1 MQTANLLTRDD
12 TFFGV
17 CEALGTDLGF
27 NPNILRVVF
36 GVAVMWNP
44 ALVIGIYAALGAVV
58 FASRYFFP
66 VTPKQSVSIDKPV
79 ATPARKVEAVNDPA
93 EKQLE
98 LAA

>member
-1 MQTANLLTRDD
+1 MQNANLLTRDD

-17 CEALGTDLGF
+17 CEALGKDLGF
-27 NPNILRVVF
+27 SPNILRVVF

-44 ALVIGIYAALGAVV
+44 ALVIGIYAALGALV

-66 VTPKQSVSIDKPV
+66 ATAKQVEAVETLTAAPV
-79 ATPARKVEAVNDPA
+79 QKVEADNDA
-93 EKQLE
+93 VRELE

>member
-27 NPNILRVVF
+27 SPNILRVVF

-44 ALVIGIYAALGAVV
+44 AVVIGIYVALGAVV
-58 FASRYFFP
+58 FTSRYFFP
-66 VTPKQSVSIDKPV
+66 AEPKQV
-79 ATPARKVEAVNDPA
+79 AEVPTAAPARQVTADNDA
-93 EKQLE
+93 TRELE

>member
-27 NPNILRVVF
+27 SPNILRIVF

-44 ALVIGIYAALGAVV
+44 AVVIGIYVALGAVV
-58 FASRYFFP
+58 YASRYFFP
-66 VTPKQSVSIDKPV
+66 AAGKAGTTEVVQP
-79 ATPARKVEAVNDPA
+79 APARKVEADNDA
-93 EKQLE
+93 MRELE
-98 LAA
+98 FAA

>member
-1 MQTANLLTRDD
+1 MQTANLLSRDD

-27 NPNILRVVF
+27 SPNILRIVF

-44 ALVIGIYAALGAVV
+44 MLVIGTYAALGVLV

-66 VTPKQSVSIDKPV
+66 VARRQHPTIQAPKAAP
-79 ATPARKVEAVNDPA
+79 KVEAVNDSV
-93 EKQLE
+93 ERELE

>member
-27 NPNILRVVF
+27 SPNILRIIF

-44 ALVIGIYAALGAVV
+44 AIVIGTYAALGVLV
-58 FASRYFFP
+58 FVSRKFFP
-66 VTPKQSVSIDKPV
+66 AVTKSR
-79 ATPARKVEAVNDPA
+79 AVEAVQAAPTRKAEAHNDEAP
-93 EKQLE
+93 KVLE

>member
-27 NPNILRVVF
+27 SPNILRVVF

-44 ALVIGIYAALGAVV
+44 ALVIGIYVALGAVV
-58 FASRYFFP
+58 FASRYFY
-66 VTPKQSVSIDKPV
+66 
-79 ATPARKVEAVNDPA
+79 PAASKAGTTDPP
-93 EKQLE
+93 QGPS
-98 LAA
+98 

>member
-17 CEALGTDLGF
+17 CEALGKDLGF
-27 NPNILRVVF
+27 SPNILRVVF

-44 ALVIGIYAALGAVV
+44 VVVIGTYAALGLVV

-66 VTPKQSVSIDKPV
+66 VAPKQVTEVTSAAP
-79 ATPARKVEAVNDPA
+79 TRKVLADNDPA
-93 EKQLE
+93 CRELE

>member
-17 CEALGTDLGF
+17 CEALGKDLGF
-27 NPNILRVVF
+27 SPNILRVVF

-44 ALVIGIYAALGAVV
+44 ALVIGIYAALGVVV
-58 FASRYFFP
+58 FATRYFFP
-66 VTPKQSVSIDKPV
+66 AAPTAGSTEVPQS
-79 ATPARKVEAVNDPA
+79 APARKVEADNDA
-93 EKQLE
+93 VRELE